1 MILRFYYA
9 KPTAGYKKLFSTIMQ
24 IGENVD
30 FGHVAVGLETFAGNT
45 VYEAVMPKTRKLSFA
60 EWTTHYEVVREVQ
73 WTVPNHLQALV
84 REYLEGIVGIPY
96 SLLQILVIGLTCIFK
111 PLDFVFKAAIINQA
125 KAQICTEVLSRF
137 AEKFMGYKMRKTH
150 DEFGLEDAQVMG
162 DLLEL
167 NPKWLEVG

>member
-60 EWTTHYEVVREVQ
+60 EWSTHYEVVREVQ
-73 WTVPNHLQALV
+73 WTVPTHLQALM
-84 REYLEGIVGIPY
+84 LEHLEQMVGINY
-96 SLLQILVIGLTCIFK
+96 SLMQILVIGLTCVFK

-125 KAQICTEVLSRF
+125 KALICTEVQSRT
-137 AEKFMGYKMRKTH
+137 AEKFMGYKPRKSH
-150 DEFGLEDAQVMG
+150 DEFGLADAQNLG
-162 DLLEL
+162 DILEL
-167 NPKWLEVG
+167 NPGWI